1 VVWRSGFSMGLAE
14 QLQLRL
20 GRISPDAMMRAAN
33 GGGFPM
39 TDEELD
45 WQIEFFAS

>member
-1 VVWRSGFSMGLAE
+1 MVWRAGFSMWLAE

-20 GRISPDAMMRAAN
+20 GRIAPDAKMRAAAR
-33 GGGFPM
+33 GAFPM
-39 TDEELD
+39 SDEELD